1 MHSSWF
7 FRVKPIARLI
17 FKSAKFSRSS
27 TISYQSLL
35 LSTTVLNDSYNIVC
49 TWLGWAMAMEIL
61 QRYVRDKCHT
71 FEQTPKI

>member
-1 MHSSWF
+1 MGHGALSGYISWTSIRNHRPDLRETCWQVSSI
-7 FRVKPIARLI
+7 VVYI
-17 FKSAKFSRSS
+17 
-27 TISYQSLL
+27 Y
-35 LSTTVLNDSYNIVC
+35 NSYNIVC